1 MIKAF
6 PETEKFGIGAMAIR
20 RPEIWQ
26 KFLELANEV
35 MHVESGLSQ
44 LERELIGAYVS
55 MKFGCDFCYL
65 GHLDTAE
72 ELSGSEVKALVTD
85 PSAEMKPLFDL
96 ADRVVNNEVTDAE
109 IQQVQAAGYSEK
121 AIEDVIFVAS
131 LFGFANRMV
140 TGFGINYVEQ
150 RDRRSSKMLA
160 KGYTQSKLTDR
171 G

>member
-6 PETEKFGIGAMAIR
+6 PETAELGIRSVAKR
-20 RPEIWQ
+20 RPQIWH

-44 LERELIGAYVS
+44 LDRELLGAYAS
-55 MKFGCDFCYL
+55 MKFGCDFCHL

-72 ELSGSEVKALVTD
+72 ELGGTKVRATVAE
-85 PSAEMKPLFDL
+85 PSAKLKPLFDL
-96 ADRVVNNEVTDAE
+96 ADRVAHNEVTDAE
-109 IQQVQAAGYSEK
+109 VQKLQAAGYSEQ
-121 AIEDVIFVAS
+121 AIEDVIFVTA

-150 RDRRSSKMLA
+150 RDRQSSKMLA
-160 KGYTQSKLTDR
+160 KGYIMPK
-171 G
+171 

>member
-6 PETEKFGIGAMAIR
+6 PETAELGIRSIAKR
-20 RPEIWQ
+20 RSQIWH

-44 LERELIGAYVS
+44 LDRELLGAYVS
-55 MKFGCDFCYL
+55 MKFGCDFCHL

-72 ELSGSEVKALVTD
+72 ELGGTEVKALV
-85 PSAEMKPLFDL
+85 SAPNAAMKPLFDL
-96 ADRVVNNEVTDAE
+96 ADKVANNEVTDAE
-109 IQQVQAAGYSEK
+109 IQKLQDAGYSEK
-121 AIEDVIFVAS
+121 AIEDVIFVAA

-160 KGYTQSKLTDR
+160 KGYIMPK
-171 G
+171 

>member
-1 MIKAF
+1 M
-6 PETEKFGIGAMAIR
+6 
-20 RPEIWQ
+20 
-26 KFLELANEV
+26 
-35 MHVESGLSQ
+35 
-44 LERELIGAYVS
+44 
-55 MKFGCDFCYL
+55 
-65 GHLDTAE
+65 
-72 ELSGSEVKALVTD
+72 KALVTD
-85 PSAEMKPLFDL
+85 PSAQMKPLFDL

-140 TGFGINYVEQ
+140 TGFGIDYVEQ